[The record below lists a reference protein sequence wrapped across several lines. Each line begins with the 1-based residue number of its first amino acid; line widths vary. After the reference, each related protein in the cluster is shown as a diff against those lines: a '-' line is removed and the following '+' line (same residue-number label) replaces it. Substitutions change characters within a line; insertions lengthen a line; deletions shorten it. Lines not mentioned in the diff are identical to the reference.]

1 MCKKQQ
7 DVQKTIRCT
16 KKEKRFYLLAE
27 PNQTVI
33 DVQRTDSMT
42 DEWNCFSSSC
52 GRLNFLSW
60 RRKNNLCWAWVDVS
74 VPLQVL
80 RDDGSQEPEWLH
92 CSHSA
97 VHDGEWGESRGVSP
111 EVHGH
116 LHSFERV
123 KLQVVK
129 TAPDR
134 QLLNLLSVSRLVS
147 VLLLVRMFFRE
158 GRQYGLPYVIK
169 YFMFYIKH
177 LKKLL
182 MISETRMDRENKLW
196 RYAAVRPKRHNK
208 FNLIVSGSPYRLALA
223 KAMLDKLPWEECCSG
238 TLLLP
243 PLLQTLLP
251 SPDQLPLYRFVPP
264 PVEQV
269 CDQRRNKWR
278 RTGRLLARAGYVPLL
293 QVMCLWYMCF
303 CAEVFFFCSHTV
315 LPNGA

>member
-1 MCKKQQ
+1 MFLGGRDFLQWNN
-7 DVQKTIRCT
+7 D
-16 KKEKRFYLLAE
+16 FAAE

-60 RRKNNLCWAWVDVS
+60 RRKNNLCWAWVNVS

-80 RDDGSQEPEWLH
+80 RDDGSQEPEWLR
-92 CSHSA
+92 CRHSA

-147 VLLLVRMFFRE
+147 VLDEADQCGAVCKLQELDRGVFRCVVVGVAGE
-158 GRQYGLPYVIK
+158 EQWG
-169 YFMFYIKH
+169 
-177 LKKLL
+177 
-182 MISETRMDRENKLW
+182 ENTALGDTSTDD
-196 RYAAVRPKRHNK
+196 AAFWQEFPQSHQ
-208 FNLIVSGSPYRLALA
+208 
-223 KAMLDKLPWEECCSG
+223 
-238 TLLLP
+238 LLP
-243 PLLQTLLP
+243 VCQKAGDPLT
-251 SPDQLPLYRFVPP
+251 DRA
-264 PVEQV
+264 
-269 CDQRRNKWR
+269 RNR
-278 RTGRLLARAGYVPLL
+278 ELG
-293 QVMCLWYMCF
+293 
-303 CAEVFFFCSHTV
+303 
-315 LPNGA
+315 